1 MTTEEL
7 AQVWV
12 PVPLRWR
19 HVAAGDVFLGRE
31 SQLWRV
37 ERVGSSYGPGV
48 EVTVSTVDATFSDEV
63 DPDDVIEVLIP
74 TLEVDAVELTREE
87 LGARLVARRT
97 KDEG

>member
-19 HVAAGDVFLGRE
+19 HVIAGDVFVGKE
-31 SQLWRV
+31 QALWSVKDIR
-37 ERVGSSYGPGV
+37 SHAAHL
-48 EVTVSTVDATFSDEV
+48 TVYTQSGQHYYPADV
-63 DPDDVIEVLIP
+63 DPDDVIEVLVP
-74 TLEVDAVELTREE
+74 ALERDAVELTREE

-97 KDEG
+97 MEQG

>member
-19 HVAAGDVFLGRE
+19 HVVPGDTFLDSEGAAWHATHACPWLGCVKV
-31 SQLWRV
+31 SAQ
-37 ERVGSSYGPGV
+37 YGP
-48 EVTVSTVDATFSDEV
+48 TVRHAEV
-63 DPDDVIEVLIP
+63 DPDDVIDVLVP
-74 TLEVDAVELTREE
+74 ALERDAVELTREE

-97 KDEG
+97 MEQG